1 MWEHMLKLSLK
12 ISTKIQKGTAKIL
25 LSTKVFRLLKGQFG
39 FAKTL
44 FFSGVGV
51 VGLMASA
58 VPRHHSCFSPS
69 PGPPRVPP
77 PPSRLKHVWSK
88 TTSKPMRT
96 GNFRFANDSVCP
108 SCSSYLFFNGEE
120 QRKEFGNA
128 GNSGSSKIDTY
139 RRNSFNTRKLPNT
152 LIDNLCC
159 TIGNTREALA
169 LVSLKLGAATSYW
182 FFQAPAVGT
191 SGTIFRLVGSVA
203 VFVTRYIGMIRD
215 AKEDLQHS
223 TNRRLHWRSR
233 SLLVCRTCMEK
244 AETSMNICKV
254 EVNSNRINDLP
265 ENNRRDD
272 GDFPSYFSDTS
283 LTVQSSPPFL
293 YCILAKQSVF

>member
-128 GNSGSSKIDTY
+128 G
-139 RRNSFNTRKLPNT
+139 
-152 LIDNLCC
+152 
-159 TIGNTREALA
+159 
-169 LVSLKLGAATSYW
+169 
-182 FFQAPAVGT
+182 
-191 SGTIFRLVGSVA
+191 
-203 VFVTRYIGMIRD
+203 MIRD